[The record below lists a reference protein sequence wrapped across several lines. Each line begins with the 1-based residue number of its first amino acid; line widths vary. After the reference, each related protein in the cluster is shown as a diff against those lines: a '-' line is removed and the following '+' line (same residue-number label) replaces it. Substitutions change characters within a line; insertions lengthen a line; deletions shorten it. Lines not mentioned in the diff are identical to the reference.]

1 MKFTR
6 VITLFVLTILPG
18 VLFASVASDL
28 RIEEAARNS
37 YSLRVVLS
45 DQGPM
50 TVSALNGVVAL
61 TGTVRDL
68 QSKVLAGETIEH
80 LRGVARVDNGLIV
93 LGQPIEFSDGWINH
107 AIRRRLL
114 VQANVNAD
122 STWIAV
128 DDGVVTLT
136 GTSAN
141 QSQKE
146 QTGFYA
152 ASIDRV
158 RSVKNNL
165 VVVGSG
171 AVISS
176 RVDNVDDA
184 SINTLV
190 KHALS
195 ARGLGSGNDTSIRTR
210 DGMVMISGMVDS
222 AQEKE
227 DITALA
233 REIRGV
239 KTVVNNMRVRA

>member
-1 MKFTR
+1 MKIFR
-6 VITLFVLTILPG
+6 VLSLLVFPVLPSA
-18 VLFASVASDL
+18 LFASLASDL
-28 RIEEAARNS
+28 RIEEAARNC

-50 TVSALNGVVAL
+50 TISALNGVVAL

-68 QSKVLAGETIEH
+68 QSKVLAGETIAH

-93 LGQPIEFSDGWINH
+93 LGQPLEFSDGWINH

-114 VQANVNAD
+114 VQANVRAN
-122 STWIAV
+122 STGIAV

-136 GTSAN
+136 GTSAS

-165 VVVGSG
+165 VVDDSG
-171 AVISS
+171 TS
-176 RVDNVDDA
+176 RPSPADNVDDA

-195 ARGLGSGNDTSIRTR
+195 AHRLGLGNDTSIRTR

-239 KTVVNNMRVRA
+239 RTVVNNMRVRA